1 MNNDRKLT
9 VKRLII
15 FLILAFFPFYIIV
28 PAMWSYYGEPF
39 FASEREDVAVAVYAV
54 GVFAMMIPSCA
65 NLITRLV
72 TKEGFGRSYLGLNCK
87 GKMGYFIASVLVP
100 LAYSAVTML
109 FLCAVQL
116 GGIQESLASPSLQN
130 TGLFLLQLA
139 VSLVIFFPAF
149 GEEWGWRGYM
159 MPKLMELMP
168 KPAAVVAGGGIWGL
182 WDAPLTVAGHNFGVD
197 YPGYPWLG
205 ILFMCLMCISMNAFL
220 TLITEKTHSIY
231 PAAFTHAINNN
242 LSATGLLSIF
252 GTEAAAEKL
261 TDMEPM
267 SFLMSFFM
275 EYLAVLALVGI
286 VSMILLLKGG
296 KKGSA
301 ALDNAA

>member
-1 MNNDRKLT
+1 MSNDKKLT
-9 VKRLII
+9 IKRLLI
-15 FLILAFFPFYIIV
+15 FLVISFLPFIVIV
-28 PAMWSYYGEPF
+28 PIMWAYYGEPIF
-39 FASEREDVAVAVYAV
+39 VSEKDNVMAATSVL
-54 GVFAMMIPSCA
+54 GVFGMMIPSCA

-72 TKEGFGRSYLGLNCK
+72 TREGFGRSYLGLNCK

-109 FLCAVQL
+109 VLCAVQF

-130 TGLFLLQLA
+130 TGLFLLNLA
-139 VSLVIFFPAF
+139 FSIVIFFPAF

-168 KPAAVVAGGGIWGL
+168 KPAAVAAGGVIWGL
-182 WDAPLTVAGHNFGVD
+182 WHAPLTAAGHNFGVD

-205 ILFMCLMCISMNAFL
+205 ILFMCVDCVCMNAFL
-220 TLITEKTHSIY
+220 TLITEKTRSVY
-231 PAAFTHAINNN
+231 PAAFAHALNNN
-242 LSATGLLSIF
+242 LSATILLSIF
-252 GTEAAAEKL
+252 GTQAAAEQL
-261 TDMEPM
+261 TDIEPM
-267 SFLMSFFM
+267 SFFM
-275 EYLAVLALVGI
+275 VYLAVLALVGI